1 MSISKKELYI
11 KSGKNFPLIN
21 IGSNEVVTIKKLSEM
36 IKKFVDFKG
45 EIIFDR
51 KFPDGTLK
59 KNLDSRIIKNLG
71 WKPKIRL
78 SSGLKV
84 VIGSRN

>member
-1 MSISKKELYI
+1 M
-11 KSGKNFPLIN
+11 IN
-21 IGSNEVVTIKKLSEM
+21 VGSNEVITIKKLSEM

-45 EIIFDR
+45 EIVFDR

-71 WKPKIRL
+71 WKPKIKL

-84 VIGSRN
+84 VIGSRS